1 VRTAGLE
8 PTTSCSGGKRSI
20 RLSYARNL
28 ACRLHEVAEPWPAFK
43 TRSPNT
49 APPASPISPPAPT
62 FAGMLQRDLVRV
74 LGPRPLASITRRDLA
89 LVLDEVEGRGS
100 PVAANRLLQYT
111 KAMFTRLVE
120 RELLAAP
127 AAGLR
132 KRVRERTRN
141 PVLTEADLIRVW
153 AAADAFVRLLLTG
166 LRRGELA
173 GARRSDIT
181 DGVLAVRAKR
191 GARHR
196 VTLSRQALAL
206 IPARPGA

>member
-1 VRTAGLE
+1 
-8 PTTSCSGGKRSI
+8 
-20 RLSYARNL
+20 
-28 ACRLHEVAEPWPAFK
+28 
-43 TRSPNT
+43 
-49 APPASPISPPAPT
+49 
-62 FAGMLQRDLVRV
+62 MLQRDLVRV
-74 LGPRPLASITRRDLA
+74 LGPGPLASITRRDLA

-181 DGVLAVRAKR
+181 DGVLAVRAKE
-191 GARHR
+191 A
-196 VTLSRQALAL
+196 
-206 IPARPGA
+206 PGIG